1 MRFFVNKQKKIDEK
15 ENIDIRRCVVMDQV
29 PEIGF
34 LSIQNKPK
42 MGLRQAEQG
51 YIFIFCQLFWYI

>member
-29 PEIGF
+29 PENGF
-34 LSIQNKPK
+34 LSTYP
-42 MGLRQAEQG
+42 E
-51 YIFIFCQLFWYI
+51 